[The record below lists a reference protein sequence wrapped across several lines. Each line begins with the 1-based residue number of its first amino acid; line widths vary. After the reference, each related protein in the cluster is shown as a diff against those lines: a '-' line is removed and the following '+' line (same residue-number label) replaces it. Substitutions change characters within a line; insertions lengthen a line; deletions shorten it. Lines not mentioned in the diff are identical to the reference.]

1 VLEGKLQDFGL
12 EAIFQLINSEKKT
25 GTLHIIRRAGD
36 AEGFIYFRQGKIF
49 GAVSNYNRQPLGER
63 LINAGHITREQLEQA
78 LKVQKTSKRRR
89 KLGQILISEGLIT
102 QETLQHFLREQIQNT
117 VFDILPWTEGEFK
130 FYDDK
135 LPAAEDM
142 GLLISARR
150 LLAKATEHQDEWEKI
165 KQVVPSPQA
174 VFAPKE
180 GLTEKEWPTQLT
192 PLHKK
197 IWQQLDGKKTLEEV
211 ARALQIT
218 DYEATD
224 HLYDLVQS
232 GLVSLV
238 TAGTKSETHMAA
250 ANEADVELELATDDV
265 IADRTFFINELIS
278 LTNADERSYKRHL
291 FLAAGNKAVLAER
304 VKFGL
309 NLKEEQL
316 QRLVRA
322 LQES

>member
-1 VLEGKLQDFGL
+1 MLEGKLQDFGL

-63 LINAGHITREQLEQA
+63 LINAGYISREQLEQA
-78 LKVQKTSKRRR
+78 LKVQKMSKRRR

-150 LLAKATEHQDEWEKI
+150 LLAKATEYQDEWEKI

-180 GLTEKEWPTQLT
+180 GLTEKNLPLELT

-197 IWQQLDGKKTLEEV
+197 IFQQLDGEKTLEEV
-211 ARALQIT
+211 ARKLEIT

-224 HLYDLVQS
+224 HFYDLAQS
-232 GLVSLV
+232 GLVTLV
-238 TAGTKSETHMAA
+238 VPSVATATSVMATS
-250 ANEADVELELATDDV
+250 EADVELELTTDDL

-309 NLKEEQL
+309 NLKAEQL
-316 QRLVRA
+316 QKLVRA